1 MPCVEVSYKNIS
13 LKSGLKYKIVMN
25 DGVIEIGKTK
35 VKVLKTIS
43 EGGFGIVYLAEHHAK
58 PGLKLALKK
67 VITQDEERYNL
78 TMKEL
83 KFLQTHCAPPNQH
96 LINYYDS
103 KVVEEGNRR
112 HVFYILI
119 EYGPNGTLFD
129 LMGQYLKANK
139 RFSEEELLT
148 ILKVVNDD
156 ILEMH
161 QLGVVHCDIKI
172 ENLLF
177 FTWQVIKLCDFGSVS
192 KINIDCSKIAKS
204 EFYNLESQFEKQTTL
219 MYRPPEMCDLYLGY
233 KINTQVDMWMFGC
246 VAFTLMFFKHPFHE
260 SSKLSIVNASFFWPE
275 DSRYSEKLENLVR
288 NLMTPNPDLRPT
300 AQNVKELLMNWEQV
314 PRIELN
320 PFALRIKQECIAKK
334 QLQFG
339 IPGSNQRINRPGSRD
354 VHKGANQ
361 NDAFDFSGLD
371 KWNKNPIANKPKPRQ
386 APPTKVTTE
395 RPGGF
400 NFMNFNFSNQGTA
413 QPQPFQAFQVP
424 QQQQQI
430 THANSHSNLPA
441 NDPFSM
447 FEQQAQHAQQSKSP
461 IHGNLLQDNL
471 SDGQKGKSAP
481 PGQHATS
488 ADGHPISAFDQFVAN
503 VSVPHDNSPVEQI
516 HNVHSQ
522 NLNADGHSG
531 SPPAHANISPSRM
544 PHLANFQPN
553 LAPQQI
559 PLQKVGTNAQSYS
572 PGPNPT
578 SNRFNNQP
586 QNFTNPPPPT
596 VAPHSSDFD
605 VFYPPVQQEKRD
617 SAEVPKLDPNDPFNI
632 DFTKAPHQS

>member
-1 MPCVEVSYKNIS
+1 
-13 LKSGLKYKIVMN
+13 MN
-25 DGVIEIGKTK
+25 DAVIEIGKTK

-43 EGGFGIVYLAEHHAK
+43 EGGFGIVYLAEHVAK

-83 KFLQTHCAPPNQH
+83 KFLQAHCAPPNPY

-103 KVVEEGNRR
+103 KVVDEGNRR

-119 EYGPNGTLFD
+119 EFGPNGTLFD

-148 ILKVVNDD
+148 ILRVVNDD
-156 ILEMH
+156 IFEMH
-161 QLGVVHCDIKI
+161 QLGIVHCDIKI

-192 KINIDCSKIAKS
+192 KINIDCSKIPKS
-204 EFYNLESQFEKQTTL
+204 EFYHLESQFEKQTTL

-275 DSRYSEKLENLVR
+275 DSKYSEKLENLVR

-300 AQNVKELLMNWEQV
+300 AQNVKELLANWDQV

-320 PFALRIKQECIAKK
+320 PFALRIKQESLAKK

-339 IPGSNQRINRPGSRD
+339 LPASNQRITRPGSRD
-354 VHKGANQ
+354 VHRGVNS
-361 NDAFDFSGLD
+361 NDPFDFSGLD
-371 KWNKNPIANKPKPRQ
+371 KWSKNPMANKPKPRQ
-386 APPTKVTTE
+386 APPAKVTAE
-395 RPGGF
+395 RQGGF
-400 NFMNFNFSNQGTA
+400 NFMNFNFSSQGGA
-413 QPQPFQAFQVP
+413 QPQPFQAFQAP
-424 QQQQQI
+424 QQTQQMG
-430 THANSHSNLPA
+430 HANSHSNLPA
-441 NDPFSM
+441 NDPFSL
-447 FEQQAQHAQQSKSP
+447 FEQQTQHALHSKSP
-461 IHGNLLQDNL
+461 IHGNLPID
-471 SDGQKGKSAP
+471 SFTDTQKGKSAP
-481 PGQHATS
+481 PGQQGNHTDS
-488 ADGHPISAFDQFVAN
+488 GQISAFDQFVVNVSAPHDMPPSEQGHNVPLQGAN
-503 VSVPHDNSPVEQI
+503 VEAS
-516 HNVHSQ
+516 
-522 NLNADGHSG
+522 AG
-531 SPPAHANISPSRM
+531 SPPAHPNISPSRAAHQ
-544 PHLANFQPN
+544 PNFQPN
-553 LAPQQI
+553 LAPQQV
-559 PLQKVGTNAQSYS
+559 PAQRAGTATPNYS
-572 PGPNPT
+572 PVPNPG

-586 QNFTNPPPPT
+586 QNFTNPQPPVFTQQPT
-596 VAPHSSDFD
+596 DFD
-605 VFYPPVQQEKRD
+605 VFYPPVQQPNPQEKRE
-617 SAEVPKLDPNDPFNI
+617 SAELPKLDPNDPFNI